1 MGLGSLIL
9 LPKQLRELG
18 CTYVFHPGYH
28 GNADTTIKFCRP
40 FIVFTKSW
48 YLYCQS
54 SPLGLLI
61 INYLTLVTL
70 VTTITWKKVHEKL
83 RSLYFHVIKKPW
95 LKEIGIPFYIRLL
108 YSFCVL
114 FIAL

>member
-40 FIVFTKSW
+40 FIVLTKSW

-54 SPLGLLI
+54 FPPWPIDYKLFNPGYLGNSHYMEKSCMKSSGHYTFMLSK
-61 INYLTLVTL
+61 NPGS
-70 VTTITWKKVHEKL
+70 KK
-83 RSLYFHVIKKPW
+83 
-95 LKEIGIPFYIRLL
+95 
-108 YSFCVL
+108 
-114 FIAL
+114 